1 MDGPTVYYAKRNK
14 SHKDNTVQF
23 HLNVESKKTKTKT
36 VEKTAKQKQRYI
48 QRTNRWLT
56 EGRGLREE
64 IGEGD

>member
-1 MDGPTVYYAKRNK
+1 M
-14 SHKDNTVQF
+14 
-23 HLNVESKKTKTKT
+23 ESKKKKKE
-36 VEKTAKQKQRYI
+36 VGKTAKQKQRYI